1 MHTHARSPVHY
12 RPAMNALPG
21 GRFRFIAL
29 RWVSMCL
36 ILLAPCAWAA
46 GEPSR
51 SPEAAPL
58 APDPALAAVVR
69 ELRAYGEL
77 RAADRAA
84 FRPEA
89 ASPES
94 LQRLLAAPDFA
105 QRLFRERWAG
115 VQLAAR
121 LDTVLVA
128 ERPSDVA
135 RQMWRWFPWNTE
147 FVQRERR
154 LTGALLRPDETW
166 STRAIV
172 FFALWSCLPKRVWIW
187 ADGLPPDGQDL
198 QLTRWPL
205 GANSS
210 APEESEFGH
219 CVRRRLADRP
229 AFNEH
234 ELEANQRLREA
245 VAARATPA
253 LEAEFARWLAADRC
267 TARGADDCVTIA
279 AAWASLSP
287 ADPALAEALQ
297 RLDPEVA
304 PDAPLP
310 PAQREY
316 VDFVSSKVEDARERY
331 QAGLRRA
338 QWLRAQ
344 LQSVAHAPKAWPA
357 DALART
363 LVRMSRLRED
373 FLDPYVRR
381 WNLEID
387 SYNKPVSPWRG
398 FDALPD
404 QPRLRAAVRV
414 EVARL
419 DDDAN
424 RPCAVLRGWFANLPP
439 SLQTRHMLER
449 LKSGRESR
457 CAQPEWVWMQ
467 KHPSDPDV
475 LALRADLA
483 RILGSLQ
490 GTTYDELVAGLT
502 EDGNACF
509 GKAVT
514 PRDPSTEAVCRA
526 AVGAPQAV
534 GRAWGRRLTRTER
547 FTPARRPA
555 SRSARAEPEDP
566 VRALRL
572 IVDALRPGQGD
583 ALQAVLDTLA
593 AQRLQIEGGVSGWR
607 SPRGGRGLVEL
618 RLSRFSD
625 DVARPWWPW
634 LGDRVL
640 LLVGPE
646 GVRPVGIPSR
656 FQFQYNSG
664 TISAVTDLDRDGHY
678 EVWISGTFGECDG
691 EDAKPGID
699 CSIGVVHMGEIRGDA
714 LSWFARGPG
723 PGVAAR

>member
-1 MHTHARSPVHY
+1 MKTSPRGCFGFV
-12 RPAMNALPG
+12 
-21 GRFRFIAL
+21 AL

-46 GEPSR
+46 DAPSR
-51 SPEAAPL
+51 PPEAAPV
-58 APDPALAAVVR
+58 AVDPALAAVVK
-69 ELRAYGEL
+69 ELRAYSEL
-77 RAADRAA
+77 RADERAA

-89 ASPES
+89 ASPEN

-105 QRLFRERWAG
+105 QRLFRERWAA

-128 ERPSDVA
+128 ERPSDIA
-135 RQMWRWFPWNTE
+135 RQMARWFPWNTAL
-147 FVQRERR
+147 VQRERR
-154 LTGALLRPDETW
+154 LRGLVDASLQPDETW
-166 STRAIV
+166 STRSIV
-172 FFALWSCLPKRVWIW
+172 FFALWSCLPQRVWIW
-187 ADGLPPDGQDL
+187 ADGLPSDDHYVQ
-198 QLTRWPL
+198 TAAWPL
-205 GANSS
+205 GANGS
-210 APEESEFGH
+210 APQESEFGH
-219 CVRRRLADRP
+219 CVRRRMADRP
-229 AFNEH
+229 SRDAREM
-234 ELEANQRLREA
+234 EAHRRQSEA

-287 ADPALAEALQ
+287 ASPALAEALQ

-316 VDFVSSKVEDARERY
+316 VDHPSSKFEDARERY

-344 LQSVAHAPKAWPA
+344 LQSVAHAPQAWPA

-363 LVRMSRLRED
+363 LVRISRLRED
-373 FLDPYVRR
+373 FLDPYVSR

-387 SYNKPVSPWRG
+387 YHNEPVSPWRG

-404 QPRLRAAVRV
+404 QPRLRAAVRT

-419 DDDAN
+419 DDDPN

-467 KHPSDPDV
+467 KHPSDPEV

-490 GTTYDELVAGLT
+490 GTSYDELVAGLT
-502 EDGNACF
+502 EHGDACF
-509 GKAVT
+509 GKTVR
-514 PRDPSTEAVCRA
+514 PRDPSTEAVCRT

-534 GRAWGRRLTRTER
+534 RGSSTVRLTRAER
-547 FTPARRPA
+547 FAPARRPA
-555 SRSARAEPEDP
+555 SRSARAEPEDL

-593 AQRLQIEGGVSGWR
+593 AQRLQIDGVSGWR

-618 RLSRFSD
+618 RLSPPSY

-646 GVRPVGIPSR
+646 GVRPVGIPGR
-656 FQFQYNSG
+656 FGFQYDSG
-664 TISAVTDLDRDGHY
+664 RISAVSDLDRDGHY

-691 EDAKPGID
+691 EGARPGID

-714 LSWFARGPG
+714 LSWFVRGPG
-723 PGVAAR
+723 PGATKAR